1 MRATYSGHPSFT
13 LAHILIDWVVLM
25 FKLALHRS
33 LVVLVVL
40 LAGTPAHA
48 APGITP
54 TSILVGQSAPL
65 SGPSANLGTE
75 MRDGA
80 LAWFDHINSQG
91 GVNGRKIVLKTL
103 DDASDAQQAA
113 KNTAQLID
121 SDGVF
126 ALFGYVGI
134 GPAKA
139 ALPMVERDDVP
150 FFAPLTGGEFL
161 HTRFHPNVFN
171 IRAGNAQEM
180 EKIVENLEGMGSKKI
195 AVLHNNDA
203 AGKAAL
209 GEFERALK
217 KRNLAVM
224 GTATLERNSTDVAA
238 AVVKMRA
245 MAPHAVLMITSYPA
259 SAAFIRA
266 MRKDALSLPFF
277 WNMSFVGSQ
286 ALVAALGKEAP
297 GVMIS
302 QVMPSPWSARL
313 ALVKE
318 YKQLYLSKPGRQQGF
333 SSLEGFIAAKAFVEG
348 LQRGGANVNRAAFR
362 KGLESMR
369 SVDLGGFV
377 LKFSPVNHEASD
389 YVELTVVRRDGTFV
403 Y

>member
-1 MRATYSGHPSFT
+1 MS
-13 LAHILIDWVVLM
+13 
-25 FKLALHRS
+25 KLALPRF
-33 LVVLVVL
+33 LAIFMVLSIGATAVM
-40 LAGTPAHA
+40 PAHA
-48 APGITP
+48 APGVTP
-54 TSILVGQSAPL
+54 DGILVGQSAPL
-65 SGPSANLGTE
+65 SGPSANLGME

-80 LAWFDHINSQG
+80 LAWFDHVNSQG

-103 DDASDAQQAA
+103 DDGADAERAAS
-113 KNTAQLID
+113 NTAQLID

-134 GPAKA
+134 GPSKA
-139 ALPMVERDDVP
+139 ALPLVEKSDVP

-161 HTRFHPNVFN
+161 HTRFHANVFN
-171 IRAGNAQEM
+171 IRAGNSLEM
-180 EKIVENLEGMGSKKI
+180 EKIVENLQGMGSKKI
-195 AVLHNNDA
+195 AVLHNNDV
-203 AGKAAL
+203 AGRAAL
-209 GEFERALK
+209 GEFERALQ
-217 KRNLAVM
+217 KRKLTVM
-224 GTATLERNSTDVAA
+224 GTATVERNSTDVAA

-302 QVMPSPWSARL
+302 QVMPSPWNARM

-333 SSLEGFIAAKAFVEG
+333 SSLEGFIAAKAFVKG
-348 LQRGGANVNRAAFR
+348 LERGSTNVNRATFR
-362 KGLESMR
+362 KGLESMS
-369 SVDLGGFV
+369 SVDLGGFF
-377 LKFSPVNHEASD
+377 LKFSPTNHEASD